1 MSKEY
6 PIQVGECEGMDSTT
20 TLPMLE
26 TATRA
31 TVPASLVRD
40 LIPVDNEDVRLEQC
54 SMTGRSPATI
64 VTRAG

>member
-1 MSKEY
+1 
-6 PIQVGECEGMDSTT
+6 MDSTI
-20 TLPMLE
+20 TLPTLE

-31 TVPASLVRD
+31 TAPASLVRD